1 MKHQAAERSAP
12 PSALLRELERE
23 RQRRDRLWFAII
35 CGALLLL
42 TPVVVLGVLDLG
54 VGLFVALPVILVLCL
69 VIARRPQVGFLVI
82 TLCVVCIDQA
92 PQLVPI
98 FTDKLYVY
106 FWPPGLEGL
115 IERPIGFLFLF
126 ILFVLVCRHLVA
138 RQKLLRGGDL
148 IVPFGLFMLCVVVA
162 AAYGYLT
169 GGMLKIIVV
178 EIRPF
183 VYFFEAYLLAYNLV
197 TQKND
202 VRAFF
207 WLVIAG
213 SALKALQGIYIYV
226 RLHGQLGNNT
236 LMSHE
241 ESFFFIGVLLFVIL
255 LSMHYRWRRQL
266 TAALCVLPVVLVTLV
281 LNNRRT
287 DYVAFLLALGTAWAI
302 LFVLNPKARLALGL
316 VAGISTLLL
325 GGYLLAFAD
334 STAPIGQPARGIVAV
349 FHPSATDVRD
359 LQSNQYRIVEDFD
372 LRYTIAHENFFVG
385 MGFGKL
391 YLEPVPLTTVFPGIG
406 QADQYYNYVPHN
418 NIYWVWMRFGAIG
431 FLVFWYLFG
440 SLIVRGCL
448 IARRLRD
455 PYLQVAAI
463 YAVGMAVAEIV
474 VAYADYQ
481 LFFYRNVIYIGLLAG
496 LLMKL
501 PEVERN
507 EAGTAQEAVRRPQA
521 EVALQETRPFALT
534 RDKDHSPLL
543 LDMESHS

>member
-1 MKHQAAERSAP
+1 MKHPSAP
-12 PSALLRELERE
+12 SSALLRELEE
-23 RQRRDRLWFAII
+23 QRTRRNRLWFALV
-35 CGALLLL
+35 CGVLLLL
-42 TPVVVLGVLDLG
+42 TPVVVLGVLDMG
-54 VGLFVALPVILVLCL
+54 VGLFVALPVILIVCI
-69 VIARRPQVGFLVI
+69 VIARRPQLGFLVI

-98 FTDKLYVY
+98 FTDKLYIY
-106 FWPPGLEGL
+106 FWPPALEGL

-126 ILFVLVCRHLVA
+126 LLFVLVCRHLVK
-138 RQKLLRGGDL
+138 REKLLHGGGL

-162 AAYGYLT
+162 AAYGYLS
-169 GGMLKIIVV
+169 GGTLKIIVV

-183 VYFFEAYLLAYNLV
+183 IYFFESYLLAYNLV

-202 VRAFF
+202 VRNFF
-207 WLVIAG
+207 WLVITGAG
-213 SALKALQGIYIYV
+213 LKGLQGIYIYV

-255 LSMHYRWRRQL
+255 LSMHYRWRPQL
-266 TAALCVLPVVLVTLV
+266 LTALCVLPVVLVTLV

-287 DYVAFLLALGTAWAI
+287 DYVAFLLALGTAWAT
-302 LFVLNPKARLALGL
+302 LFVLKPRARLTLGL
-316 VAGISTLLL
+316 TAGISGLLL
-325 GGYLLAFAD
+325 GGYLLAFAN

-372 LRYTIAHENFFVG
+372 LRYTITHENFFVG

-406 QADQYYNYVPHN
+406 EADQYYNYVPHN
-418 NIYWVWMRFGAIG
+418 NIYWVWMRLGAIG
-431 FLVFWYLFG
+431 FLAFWYLFG
-440 SLIVRGCL
+440 SLIVRGTL

-481 LFFYRNVIYIGLLAG
+481 LFFYRNIIYIGLLAG

-501 PEVERN
+501 PELERN
-507 EAGTAQEAVRRPQA
+507 EAGALPEAVSRPPT
-521 EVALQETRPFALT
+521 EVALQETQPFVLP
-534 RDKDHSPLL
+534 RGNDQRPLL
-543 LDMESHS
+543 LERKSHT

>member
-1 MKHQAAERSAP
+1 MKHQ
-12 PSALLRELERE
+12 PSGTLPDALLLELERA
-23 RQRRDRLWFAII
+23 RKHRDRLWFVAI
-35 CGALLLL
+35 CGVLVLL

-54 VGLFVALPVILVLCL
+54 VGLFVALPVVLVVCIM
-69 VIARRPQVGFLVI
+69 VARRPQLGFFVI
-82 TLCVVCIDQA
+82 TACVVFIDQA
-92 PQLVPI
+92 PQLIPI

-106 FWPPGLEGL
+106 FWPPALEGL

-126 ILFVLVCRHLVA
+126 ILFVLVCRHLVK
-138 RQKLLRGGDL
+138 RETLLRGGGL
-148 IVPFGLFMLCVVVA
+148 ILPFALFLFSVVVA
-162 AAYGYLT
+162 AVYGFLT
-169 GGMLKIIVV
+169 GGTLKIIVV

-183 VYFFEAYLLAYNLV
+183 IYFFESYILAYNLV
-197 TQKND
+197 TRKND
-202 VRAFF
+202 IRTFF

-213 SALKALQGIYIYV
+213 SFLKALQGIYIYV

-241 ESFFFIGVLLFVIL
+241 ESFFFIGLLLFVIL
-255 LSMHYRWRRQL
+255 LSLHCRWRRQL
-266 TAALCVLPVVLVTLV
+266 VAALCALPFVLVTLV

-287 DYVAFLLALGTAWAI
+287 DYVAFLLALGAAWML
-302 LFVLNPKARLALGL
+302 LFVMKPKARLALGAL
-316 VAGISTLLL
+316 AVLGVLLL
-325 GGYLLAFAD
+325 GGYVLAFAN

-349 FHPSATDVRD
+349 FHPSAADVRD
-359 LQSNQYRIVEDFD
+359 LQSNQYRVIEDFD
-372 LRYTIAHENFFVG
+372 LRYTIARANFFVG

-431 FLVFWYLFG
+431 FLFFWYLFG

-448 IARRLRD
+448 IARQLHDR
-455 PYLQVAAI
+455 YLQVAAI

-474 VAYADYQ
+474 VAFADYQ

-507 EAGTAQEAVRRPQA
+507 ESA
-521 EVALQETRPFALT
+521 ALQETQPLPLVGGLRHMTPSSNREPYAL
-534 RDKDHSPLL
+534 
-543 LDMESHS
+543 